1 MSLSVPTTRDTEAK
15 AAAPHFFSV
24 RDVSQYVGRSAW
36 TVRSWINR
44 GFLPA
49 SQVGETGPWM
59 VEERDLFA
67 FMERHR
73 HDPKRRSVLRGRR

>member
-1 MSLSVPTTRDTEAK
+1 MSTVPDIRGTVPDAV
-15 AAAPHFFSV
+15 APTFFSV
-24 RDVSQYVGRSAW
+24 RDVSQSVGRSTW

-59 VEERDLFA
+59 VEKRDLLA

-73 HDPKRRSVLRGRR
+73 HDPMRRSVLRGRR